1 MANYD
6 AFYRRMCDL
15 AVMIG
20 QAERHAESMGFNN
33 SAIKL
38 QDMRASVNK
47 IASNVMTKIEAEHI
61 SRMERRKDLTK
72 KILHRGGLPSPGE
85 TPRVIQ
91 QGRSMEIDPNLS
103 PSQMMN
109 ALTASG
115 LQVIV
120 IDENTDFS
128 KLPIPGQPDPRTDG
142 SVESPHADE
151 PIELA
156 PPNDPPPAPSE

>member
-6 AFYRRMCDL
+6 AFYRRMSDL

-20 QAERHAESMGFNN
+20 QAERHAEALGFNN

-61 SRMERRKDLTK
+61 ARMERRKDLTK
-72 KILHRGGLPSPGE
+72 RILAPSSQTPGSAPCGG
-85 TPRVIQ
+85 Q
-91 QGRSMEIDPNLS
+91 QLDVPQLVSHA
-103 PSQMMN
+103 Q
-109 ALTASG
+109 ASG
-115 LQVIV
+115 LNVVV

-128 KLPIPGQPDPRTDG
+128 TLTLPGLTRDAEKCDPAP
-142 SVESPHADE
+142 SVESPQCD
-151 PIELA
+151 PA
-156 PPNDPPPAPSE
+156 PPSDQQ